1 MIDRAE
7 ISVRAGDGG
16 SGVVSFRREKF
27 VQLGGPDGGD
37 GGQGGNVTLV
47 ASDSLST
54 LQHLRFR
61 RAFKAPSGGNGAPAR
76 MHGRSGRDLIVRVPV
91 GTLVQKRTDDGGLET
106 IADLDRDG
114 ARAVVAYGGMG
125 GKGNARFASSTNQAP
140 HFSESGQKGQHA
152 DLVLDLKLLA
162 DVGLVGIP
170 SVGKSSLISAVTA
183 ARPKI
188 AAYPFT
194 TLEPVLGVVD
204 VGWETFVLVDLPGL
218 IEGAHAGAGLGH
230 EFLRHVERTR
240 VLIHLLDA
248 ARPEALA
255 DFDTINE
262 ELRLFNADLAAR
274 PQIVALNKIDLPEA
288 QANLPALDAALRA
301 RGIDPSV
308 VSAASGEGVEALM
321 RRAAK
326 LLDEVRGGPVVE
338 EGWSEAGGARITS
351 HRAAAAS
358 ADEPAVT
365 TTADGWELPEESGE
379 GPLPV
384 VRPQPTRRFSVE
396 RLEPGVYRV
405 SARRVEAMAE
415 MLNLAQEEA
424 RAEFYRRIQRF
435 GIAAALRRAGVKD
448 GDRVLFG
455 PVELIW
461 DFD

>member
-47 ASDSLST
+47 ASAGLST

-61 RAFKAPSGGNGAPAR
+61 RAFNAPSGGNGAPAR
-76 MHGRSGRDLIVRVPV
+76 MHGRSGRDLTVRVPV
-91 GTLVQKRTDDGGLET
+91 GTLVQRRTDDGGLET
-106 IADLDRDG
+106 VADLDHDG

-140 HFSESGQKGQHA
+140 HFAESGQKGQRA

-162 DVGLVGIP
+162 DVGLIGIP

-248 ARPEALA
+248 ARPEAPS
-255 DFDTINE
+255 DYDTINE

-288 QANLPALDAALRA
+288 EANLPALSAALRA
-301 RGIDPSV
+301 RGIEPAT

-326 LLDEVRGGPVVE
+326 LLDEVRGGPQVE
-338 EGWSEAGGARITS
+338 EGWSEAGGARIAS
-351 HRAAAAS
+351 RRADS
-358 ADEPAVT
+358 APAEEPA
-365 TTADGWELPEESGE
+365 TTAGDTWEIPEGIGE
-379 GPLPV
+379 GPLQV
-384 VRPQPTRRFSVE
+384 VRPQPARRYSVE
-396 RLEPGVYRV
+396 RLAPGVYRV

-415 MLNLAQEEA
+415 MLNLGQDEA

-448 GDRVLFG
+448 GDRVYFG
-455 PVELIW
+455 DVELIW